1 MQSTGD
7 REKECDEVAE
17 LIELDF
23 QLAGSSAIEDKL
35 QVNVGQTIADLKT
48 AGIKVWVLTGDK
60 VETAINIGQSC
71 QLLTKK
77 QNWFQLKG
85 EPGLELLQ
93 EIVSAQGKVKSNANK
108 SAVIVDGS

>member
-1 MQSTGD
+1 MDETQSHVDQYADVGLRTLLVAWKYVDESFYQEWDVKYTKAMQSTGD
-7 REKECDEVAE
+7 REKECDAVAE

-71 QLLTKK
+71 
-77 QNWFQLKG
+77 
-85 EPGLELLQ
+85 
-93 EIVSAQGKVKSNANK
+93 
-108 SAVIVDGS
+108 

>member
-1 MQSTGD
+1 MGLRTLLVAWKYVDEEFYAKWLEKFTKAQQSTGD
-7 REKECDEVAE
+7 REKEIDAVAE
-17 LIELDF
+17 EIETDF

-71 QLLTKK
+71 
-77 QNWFQLKG
+77 
-85 EPGLELLQ
+85 
-93 EIVSAQGKVKSNANK
+93 
-108 SAVIVDGS
+108 